1 MREKERIFPPAVGV
15 EIEIEISGLE
25 IIRGC
30 AQSSGEVWGNNRRFL

>member
-1 MREKERIFPPAVGV
+1 MRGKERIFHPAVGV
-15 EIEIEISGLE
+15 EIEISGLE